1 MKRQVSGEKMANLL
15 ASTALVACLLAIG
28 CSAGK
33 ANAEESN
40 GEESNGEESNG
51 RVSLMAT
58 LKSAPALQPMAWEV
72 TRQGMNVAKTKRH
85 SITLQ
90 LLPDDYIAHL
100 KCPNGEVRS
109 REFTVEFNKTT
120 TVVVACD

>member
-40 GEESNGEESNG
+40 GKESTG

-58 LKSAPALQPMAWEV
+58 LKNAPAFQPMAWEV
-72 TRQGMNVAKTKRH
+72 TRQGMNVAKTKRY

-100 KCPNGEVRS
+100 QCPNGGVRS
-109 REFTVEFNKTT
+109 REFTVGADRTT
-120 TVVVACD
+120 PVVISCD